1 MQPEEISVV
10 YADVLTNGR
19 IPIIIIATLKKKTVK
34 PMYLQESCVTPS
46 HSKDTSCV
54 SKARNPRENRTAAVQ
69 GMNYVAGLLLL
80 VSQNEVPRPSLDH
93 GFQSYSKQ
101 RLSLI
106 LL

>member
-1 MQPEEISVV
+1 M